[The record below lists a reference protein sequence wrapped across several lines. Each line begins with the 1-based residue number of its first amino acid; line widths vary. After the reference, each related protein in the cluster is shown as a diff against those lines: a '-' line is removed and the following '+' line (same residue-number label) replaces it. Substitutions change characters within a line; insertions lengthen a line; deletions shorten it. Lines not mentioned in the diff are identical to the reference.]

1 MASEKWAGFTDED
14 IERIKTH
21 PTNRK
26 GKKETAGP
34 LKIKD
39 INTKTLKHEA
49 FLSELSKEETSYS
62 DVDLNKS
69 SLQLKN
75 TSKPE
80 ELQIPNGVLDSA
92 VNSNS
97 LSSEN
102 IVPNILKDSSKSNES
117 LNKDFKEKIC
127 ENETSPSIA
136 ELELFEMRRKRIEA
150 ENAKRRALINKAI
163 TDKKMQT
170 QAEARK
176 LATITQELNRLDSI
190 LSADVSILRDYI
202 EEASLE
208 FTKAEKRY
216 LKAEKEF
223 IEAKL
228 NLYEKMQ
235 RKEQLTEHLCAV
247 IEQNENRKANK
258 LVELMKQLEMETI
271 IEDYEIHDTQ
281 PILSKFCHLNDET
294 YHCCQTLKP
303 TQKAPARENES
314 KSIISEGE
322 TQNENSIKNE
332 SCGSEK

>member
-26 GKKETAGP
+26 GKKETTGP

-49 FLSELSKEETSYS
+49 FLSELSKEDTSYS

-80 ELQIPNGVLDSA
+80 ELQIPNGVLDNA

-102 IVPNILKDSSKSNES
+102 IVPNILEDSSKSNES
-117 LNKDFKEKIC
+117 LNKNFEEKIY
-127 ENETSPSIA
+127 ENETT
-136 ELELFEMRRKRIEA
+136 
-150 ENAKRRALINKAI
+150 I

-303 TQKAPARENES
+303 TQKAPTHENES